1 LKRQEI
7 EMHPEG
13 DVPIGLVM
21 FSIAVPI
28 LAVMVIFAMRYAAQ
42 AFQARAKLAADGQ
55 YQALA
60 DRAASA
66 QAETAA
72 TLAVV
77 KAQLADIA
85 ASLATVEKVL
95 KQVG

>member
-1 LKRQEI
+1 
-7 EMHPEG
+7 MGPG

-21 FSIAVPI
+21 FVVGAPI
-28 LAVMVIFAMRYAAQ
+28 VAVMVIFAMWFAAR
-42 AFQARAKLAADGQ
+42 AYQARIKAATGGE

-60 DRAASA
+60 GRMAAS

-72 TLAVV
+72 SLAMM

>member
-1 LKRQEI
+1 MQ
-7 EMHPEG
+7 PPGG

-21 FSIAVPI
+21 YSIGVPI
-28 LAVMVIFAMRYAAQ
+28 LAVMVIFAMWFAAR
-42 AFQARAKLAADGQ
+42 AYQARMKMAANGE

-60 DRAASA
+60 DRAAAA

-72 TLAVV
+72 SLSIV

-85 ASLATVEKVL
+85 ASLAAVEKIL

>member
-1 LKRQEI
+1 MRPDQ
-7 EMHPEG
+7 
-13 DVPIGLVM
+13 VPIGLVM
-21 FSIAVPI
+21 YTIGLPI
-28 LAVMVIFAMRYAAQ
+28 LAVMVIFAMRYGAR
-42 AFQARAKLAADGQ
+42 AFQARMKMAADGE

-60 DRAASA
+60 ERASAA

-72 TLAVV
+72 SLAIV

-85 ASLATVEKVL
+85 ASLAAVEKVL

>member
-1 LKRQEI
+1 MPTPQ
-7 EMHPEG
+7 G

-21 FSIAVPI
+21 FSIAAPI
-28 LAVMVIFAMRYAAQ
+28 LAVMVIFAMWFAAR
-42 AFQARAKLAADGQ
+42 AYQARMKAAASGE

-60 DRAASA
+60 GRMAAA

-72 TLAVV
+72 SLAMM
-77 KAQLADIA
+77 KSQLADIA

>member
-1 LKRQEI
+1 
-7 EMHPEG
+7 MNPTSG
-13 DVPIGLVM
+13 DVPIGFIVTLSVV
-21 FSIAVPI
+21 API
-28 LAVMVIFAMRYAAQ
+28 LAIMVIFAMWFAAR
-42 AFQARAKLAADGQ
+42 AYQARMKMDASGE

-60 DRAASA
+60 ERTSAA

-72 TLAVV
+72 SLAIV

-85 ASLATVEKVL
+85 ASLAAVEKIL